1 MRYCVKI
8 KIAQFFIE
16 ELKLEM
22 ICKIKKR
29 SLKDSDGISEN
40 IEREKMYIY

>member
-1 MRYCVKI
+1 M

-22 ICKIKKR
+22 IWKIKKK
-29 SLKDSDGISEN
+29 SSKDSDGIFEN
-40 IEREKMYIY
+40 TKATKLVFYQNDL